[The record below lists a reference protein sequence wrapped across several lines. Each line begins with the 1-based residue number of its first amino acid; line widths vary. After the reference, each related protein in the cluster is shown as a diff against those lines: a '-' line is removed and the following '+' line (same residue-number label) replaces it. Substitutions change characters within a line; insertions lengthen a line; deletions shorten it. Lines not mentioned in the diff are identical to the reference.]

1 MAEKFE
7 NMRFIIG
14 LLDKKLF
21 PGDPRGKI
29 LIFRGSPIPGDKNF
43 PGELRPLHVAFFREI
58 LKSRVFLTIHAILES
73 KVTLKGNFKR
83 HEEVFDALRQ
93 LKARSRNLLAES
105 KLIMHK

>member
-1 MAEKFE
+1 MVIFKRYFYAIKCKEFQ
-7 NMRFIIG
+7 
-14 LLDKKLF
+14 LF
-21 PGDPRGKI
+21 YKSY
-29 LIFRGSPIPGDKNF
+29 FQ
-43 PGELRPLHVAFFREI
+43 HVAFFREI